1 MIYVNYGCGLCA
13 PTNWS
18 NYDGSPRLWLEC
30 TPIFS
35 QIIGL
40 WQGRL
45 FPANVR
51 YGDIVRGLPL
61 EPSSADAVYASHVLE
76 HLSRHD
82 VESALTNTCKL
93 LRSGGIFRLV
103 VPDIEWRAVRYLRDR
118 VESIGPAADTF
129 IDSCNIGVKH
139 MPKGF
144 LGRLRATYGHT
155 GHRWMYDCH
164 SMSTLLI
171 QAGFVDVRRC
181 TMGDSGDAMFDA
193 VEAKDRF
200 FEMGEPELALQA
212 RKP

>member
-30 TPIFS
+30 TPIFA
-35 QIIGL
+35 QIVGL

-61 EPSSADAVYASHVLE
+61 EPSSVDAVYASHVLE
-76 HLSRHD
+76 HLARRD
-82 VESALTNTCKL
+82 VESALTNTYKL

-103 VPDIEWRAVRYLRDR
+103 VPDIEWRAVRYVRDR
-118 VESIGPAADTF
+118 GEGTCSAADAF
-129 IDSCNIGVKH
+129 IESCNIGSKH

-155 GHRWMYDCH
+155 GHRWMYDFR
-164 SMSTLLI
+164 SMSTLLS

-200 FEMGEPELALQA
+200 FEMGELELALQA

>member
-82 VESALTNTCKL
+82 VESALTNTYKL

-118 VESIGPAADTF
+118 GEGSCSAADAF
-129 IDSCNIGVKH
+129 IESCNIGLKH

-200 FEMGEPELALQA
+200 FEMGEHELALQA

>member
-30 TPIFS
+30 TPIFA
-35 QIIGL
+35 QIVGL

-61 EPSSADAVYASHVLE
+61 EPSSVDAVYASHVLE
-76 HLSRHD
+76 HLARRD
-82 VESALTNTCKL
+82 VECALTNTYKL

-118 VESIGPAADTF
+118 GEGSYSAADAF
-129 IDSCNIGVKH
+129 IESCNIGLKH

-200 FEMGEPELALQA
+200 FEMGEHELALQA